1 MRRMQ
6 KERRF
11 PGALPAESDLSRKAD
26 QAPFDLE
33 LDTTGKSG
41 DCVSYLCV
49 GGFTNS
55 SFANVQDPSLKTAGI
70 SLTPRKTIDY
80 LLSCRVCRRESL
92 HFGRRFEPSL
102 SL

>member
-1 MRRMQ
+1 MHRMQ

-11 PGALPAESDLSRKAD
+11 PGTLPAESDLSRKAD

-55 SFANVQDPSLKTAGI
+55 SFTNVQDPSLKTAFASI
-70 SLTPRKTIDY
+70 TPRKTI
-80 LLSCRVCRRESL
+80 
-92 HFGRRFEPSL
+92 
-102 SL
+102 